1 MFGLENG
8 VAVITGAAGLIGHA
22 IADTMLKQGAGVVL
36 MDVNEDGLKSV
47 ADSLSS
53 SIKGSSGFIDT
64 YVCNI
69 TDQETVESTIKEV
82 ISKRSK
88 IDILVNNA
96 GVTRDGLFARM
107 SLDDYDLVMNINL
120 RSAFVMTQKV
130 LPNMVSNRYGRIINI
145 SSIVGF
151 TGNLGQANYCASKAG
166 MVGMTKSIAQEV
178 ARRNITAN
186 CIAPGFIKSAMTDK
200 LSEAVMTKLIEK
212 IPAGN
217 IGTAQDVANT
227 ACFLAS
233 EESSYI
239 TGQTIHVNGGMAMT

>member
-69 TDQETVESTIKEV
+69 TDQEAVESTIKEV

>member
-1 MFGLENG
+1 MFGLENR

-69 TDQETVESTIKEV
+69 TDQEAVESTIKEV

-239 TGQTIHVNGGMAMT
+239 TGQTIHVNGGMTMI